1 MTVHRYAFRLAVA
14 AAAATL
20 LAGAAGADELR
31 PFAAHYNVVWKG
43 IGAGRS
49 SITLKRLDNARWSYE
64 SHNAARGLFR
74 IALPGDI
81 SQTSEFRVVDD
92 VVVPEHFR
100 GDDGTDSTRKDV
112 DIRFD
117 WQARRATGV
126 AEDKKI
132 EVALDPGIQDGMS
145 VQAALMLELMR
156 GRTPSSFLLLD
167 KDRVKEYLYTRE
179 GTETLNTEIGRKE
192 TVIFRSRRPGSEY
205 STMYWCAPDL
215 GFVPMKVERHHG
227 AKVEWSMLV
236 QSATR
241 E

>member
-1 MTVHRYAFRLAVA
+1 MTIRRFVSRLAI
-14 AAAATL
+14 
-20 LAGAAGADELR
+20 AGAAMTLSAGTAGADELR
-31 PFAAHYNVVWKG
+31 PFEAHYNVIWKG

-49 SITLKRLDNARWSYE
+49 SITLKRLDNGRWTYE
-64 SHNAARGLFR
+64 SRNIARGLFR

-92 VVVPEHFR
+92 AVIPEHFR
-100 GDDGTDSTRKDV
+100 GDDGTSSTRKDV

-117 WQARRATGV
+117 WQARHATGT

-132 EVALDPGIQDGMS
+132 EVALDPGVQDGMS

-156 GRTPSSFLLLD
+156 GRTPSSFQMID

-179 GTETLNTEIGRKE
+179 GTETLETALGRKE
-192 TVIFRSRRPGSEY
+192 TVIFRSRRPDSEY
-205 STMYWCAPDL
+205 STMFWCAPDL
-215 GFVPMKVERHHG
+215 GYVPIKVERHHG
-227 AKVEWSMLV
+227 AKIEWSMVV
-236 QSATR
+236 QSVTR